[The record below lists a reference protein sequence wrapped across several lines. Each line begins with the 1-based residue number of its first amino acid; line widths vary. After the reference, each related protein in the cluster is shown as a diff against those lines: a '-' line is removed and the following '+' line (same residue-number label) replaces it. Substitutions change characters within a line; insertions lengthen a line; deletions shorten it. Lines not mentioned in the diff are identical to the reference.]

1 MAAGLTFCLV
11 LTAHAAPAGAPT
23 TAERLVPRSTAK
35 HFQLGAGHPPF
46 GTGKTADIGRSD
58 PSSPAMRSLDAAP
71 FNAHE
76 EKSFSERRGAAA
88 PFPIRWQS
96 TPELVRQ
103 VRDIRRRGLPIL
115 HLWQSSRAL
124 VAIGLNKHGV
134 PGIYITQRVPD

>member
-1 MAAGLTFCLV
+1 MATGLTICLA

-23 TAERLVPRSTAK
+23 TAERLTPRSTAK
-35 HFQLGAGHPPF
+35 HFQLGAGHLPF
-46 GTGKTADIGRSD
+46 GTDKTAEIGRSD
-58 PSSPAMRSLDAAP
+58 LPSPAMRSLDRAP
-71 FNAHE
+71 LNARE
-76 EKSFSERRGAAA
+76 ENAIFERHGAAA
-88 PFPIRWQS
+88 AFPIRWQS